1 MMVVRPAVGV
11 RHPIAGCLL
20 RFRLHYASRPAQS
33 SRCEGWKSWGL
44 VLLTM
49 AVAGQPGP
57 LPNGVKP
64 VRRKLTPRLRDEAF
78 QFAAAMMDLTR
89 LARAS
94 IENGLVSACVPGS
107 R

>member
-11 RHPIAGCLL
+11 RRPIAGCLL
-20 RFRLHYASRPAQS
+20 RFRLHYASRPAQF
-33 SRCEGWKSWGL
+33 SRCGGWKSWGL
-44 VLLTM
+44 VSLTM

-57 LPNGVKP
+57 GRQTPSE
-64 VRRKLTPRLRDEAF
+64 RKLTPRLRDEAF